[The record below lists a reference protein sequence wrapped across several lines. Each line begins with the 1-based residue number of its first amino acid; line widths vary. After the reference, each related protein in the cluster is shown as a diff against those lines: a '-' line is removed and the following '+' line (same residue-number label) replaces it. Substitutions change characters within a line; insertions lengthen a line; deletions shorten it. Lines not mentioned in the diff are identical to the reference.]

1 MPHFHIPTSILR
13 KSFLHP
19 SLFRNYPSFPFSFPI
34 ISFFIFSPPLYV
46 NLNTFTSQIPFALA
60 PGLSSINHA
69 IPPLP
74 PLAQNPL
81 LLHPILHNPYPRHH
95 TSPLLI
101 NRPRHPSLLHS
112 LPRRRNILH
121 SLDIYSRE
129 PLSLLPTL
137 SILSFPPSLP
147 DTDLTTARQ
156 LLTVSS
162 LSLLSL
168 LFTFTLHYHYRGSLS
183 PRINVWANTALLV
196 LWCLGLSLLVW
207 NINHLLADKCS
218 IVTWS
223 SERGVMVC
231 RLYKA
236 LTAFTILSL

>member
-19 SLFRNYPSFPFSFPI
+19 SLFRI
-34 ISFFIFSPPLYV
+34 ISLLLSNYLLFHLFPSTNPHPLYI

-60 PGLSSINHA
+60 PGPSSINHA

-81 LLHPILHNPYPRHH
+81 LLHPILHNSYLRHH

-137 SILSFPPSLP
+137 PILSPPTPPLLP
-147 DTDLTTARQ
+147 PG
-156 LLTVSS
+156 
-162 LSLLSL
+162 
-168 LFTFTLHYHYRGSLS
+168 Y
-183 PRINVWANTALLV
+183 
-196 LWCLGLSLLVW
+196 
-207 NINHLLADKCS
+207 
-218 IVTWS
+218 
-223 SERGVMVC
+223 
-231 RLYKA
+231 
-236 LTAFTILSL
+236 